1 MGWGHYAPSIIYGF
15 QEKENDDEIICESFL
30 EKYNLEVYPAWTN
43 KDRCLDIIYG
53 ITLRS
58 FEEVNIFD
66 KSIVDEAFKIA
77 SKKREY
83 NSPTF
88 LLCLIGFEIDHF
100 IEYDPENL

>member
-1 MGWGHYAPSIIYGF
+1 MRTER
-15 QEKENDDEIICESFL
+15 EKL
-30 EKYNLEVYPAWTN
+30 EHGPTRAVL
-43 KDRCLDIIYG
+43 IYG

-58 FEEVNIFD
+58 FEELNVFD